1 MTKTIRFEQWFAS
14 LPALVVWAVGMVLA
28 AKRWRERPQISR
40 WVAISCAIGL
50 LTGILMPVAWLI
62 GNKINGMVFNPLLRL
77 VRAGLEALSI
87 GLLLMAAFL
96 TSGQTV
102 LAATEES
109 DKLARIEP
117 STPHIKDIRLMK
129 FFSQALV
136 WLFLF
141 LGLSVPAAQSPAQPA
156 TTNTKI

>member
-1 MTKTIRFEQWFAS
+1 MGCDFLRHRFAD
-14 LPALVVWAVGMVLA
+14 
-28 AKRWRERPQISR
+28 R
-40 WVAISCAIGL
+40 
-50 LTGILMPVAWLI
+50 ILMPVAWLI

-129 FFSQALV
+129 FFSQAQI
-136 WLFLF
+136 
-141 LGLSVPAAQSPAQPA
+141 GRASC
-156 TTNTKI
+156 